1 MKAKHVQ
8 IRQWLLF
15 AVLVTI
21 ALYLHLR
28 FPLDSIV
35 PPSDEQG
42 IDASEPLSDA
52 GQPASSASLLTMPS
66 AQPKRDDHR
75 AHDAQ
80 DGTHASTADTL
91 RRVPATPVDASGAS
105 NGMRIEGAR
114 ETAGH
119 TPRVISPHGLPTYTR
134 I

>member
-1 MKAKHVQ
+1 MKAKHIQ

-28 FPLDSIV
+28 FPLESIV
-35 PPSDEQG
+35 SQPDEQG
-42 IDASEPLSDA
+42 LEASEPLSDA
-52 GQPASSASLLTMPS
+52 GQPASSASLMTMPS
-66 AQPKRDDHR
+66 VQPRRDDHR
-75 AHDAQ
+75 AQDAK
-80 DGTHASTADTL
+80 DGTHASTG
-91 RRVPATPVDASGAS
+91 DASHRMPVSPVEAS
-105 NGMRIEGAR
+105 GESIGSQMAGAR

-119 TPRVISPHGLPTYTR
+119 APRVLSPHGSPTYIR